1 MQEPEEKL
9 SRLLG
14 ILGTLSPH
22 SQVTVQE
29 LSAEYNVSNRTIQRD
44 IATLQNA
51 KLGVFYDDGGKLKIS
66 RVGYRKIRSW
76 MIG

>member
-1 MQEPEEKL
+1 MQTPEEKL

-22 SQVTVQE
+22 SQVTVRE
-29 LSAEYNVSNRTIQRD
+29 LSEEYDVSDRTIQRD
-44 IATLQNA
+44 IATLQKA
-51 KLGVFYDDGGKLKIS
+51 KLGVFFDDGGSVKIS

>member
-1 MQEPEEKL
+1 MQSPEEKL

-14 ILGTLSPH
+14 ILGSLSPH
-22 SQVTVQE
+22 SQVTIRE
-29 LSAEYNVSNRTIQRD
+29 LSEEYEISERTVRRD

-51 KLGVFYDDGGKLKIS
+51 KLGVFYDDGGKVKIS
-66 RVGYRKIRSW
+66 RVGYRKLRSW

>member
-1 MQEPEEKL
+1 MQTPEEKL
-9 SRLLG
+9 SRLFG

-22 SQVTVQE
+22 SQVTVRE
-29 LSAEYNVSNRTIQRD
+29 LSQNYEVSDRTIQRD
-44 IATLQNA
+44 IATLQSA
-51 KLGVFYDDGGKLKIS
+51 KLGVFYDDLGNLKIS